1 MAPFVNVVADMPR
14 SRRSSTVTVPDPV
27 ARWLCAMSVR
37 VGAPAHRVLRVLLDQ
52 YAKQLPDRLRQRL
65 REPDVARGGRE
76 RPH

>member
-1 MAPFVNVVADMPR
+1 
-14 SRRSSTVTVPDPV
+14 
-27 ARWLCAMSVR
+27 MSVR

-76 RPH
+76 RLH